1 MLYTLNKK
9 KTEETK
15 MDIKELNSLSPLRVF
30 EDSINGGLG
39 KGNLGVI
46 VSKHGVGKTACLVHL
61 ATDKLFKGENVIHVS
76 FSGNV
81 EHVINWYKEVFREI
95 SEMQSLDDAATV
107 YNSILANRVVM
118 NFSQDQVSIEKILAS
133 LESLITQGAF
143 KADAILFDG
152 YKLTVAEEAD
162 IEKIQAFA
170 EKMNLEIWF
179 SVSPVRPDVTFD
191 EYGVPNT
198 LVKYFDKIDVLVAL
212 KYDDKIDKVVMTVVR
227 AHHENVPKPM
237 RVNLDPKTM
246 LISK

>member
-1 MLYTLNKK
+1 
-9 KTEETK
+9 

-95 SEMQSLDDAATV
+95 SEMQYLDDAATV